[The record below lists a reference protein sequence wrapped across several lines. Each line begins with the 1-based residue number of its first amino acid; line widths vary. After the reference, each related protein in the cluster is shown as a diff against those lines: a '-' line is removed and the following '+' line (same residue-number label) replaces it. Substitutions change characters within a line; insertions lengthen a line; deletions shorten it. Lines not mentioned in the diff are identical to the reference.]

1 MSVEFRVK
9 NKKRPLFLGY
19 FGVMSV
25 GKATELIPDLAVFGI
40 DENAENFDKEAFLS
54 SLLGEC
60 EGVVLGIWGKS
71 GRGFELSYDTEE
83 ESYKVRVN
91 TPATVFDWVLAI
103 SYLQILSQRL
113 GSDIKGEDGKIYTRE
128 TIEKFD
134 YERDINSGLRAIKG
148 HLEGGAIVNHCYG
161 VVRPFAINRAIIDEI
176 LAAQSPAKEF
186 SERLA
191 AVQYLDAYGANQR
204 FYRANGEGEIIGS
217 YALTQSVPTILPYEP
232 FVEWQNLD
240 LVKPKDVARW
250 EITLVGGEGC
260 DGGNESDEDDEDD
273 EASRY
278 RVLAELDYAEFISR
292 LSREG
297 YRFIDASYILVEG
310 LDYER
315 LRALA
320 E

>member
-1 MSVEFRVK
+1 M
-9 NKKRPLFLGY
+9 
-19 FGVMSV
+19 
-25 GKATELIPDLAVFGI
+25 
-40 DENAENFDKEAFLS
+40 
-54 SLLGEC
+54 
-60 EGVVLGIWGKS
+60 
-71 GRGFELSYDTEE
+71 
-83 ESYKVRVN
+83 
-91 TPATVFDWVLAI
+91 
-103 SYLQILSQRL
+103 QILSQRL

-148 HLEGGAIVNHCYG
+148 HLEGGATVNHCYG
-161 VVRPFAINRAIIDEI
+161 VVRPFALNCAIIDEI

-204 FYRANGEGEIIGS
+204 FCRVNGEGEIIGS
-217 YALTQSVPTILPYEP
+217 YALTQGVPTILSYEP

-260 DGGNESDEDDEDD
+260 DGGNESEEDG

-278 RVLAELDYAEFISR
+278 RVLAELDYVEFISR
-292 LSREG
+292 LSRES

-310 LDYER
+310 LGYER
-315 LRALA
+315 LRAPA
-320 E
+320 K

>member
-1 MSVEFRVK
+1 M
-9 NKKRPLFLGY
+9 
-19 FGVMSV
+19 
-25 GKATELIPDLAVFGI
+25 
-40 DENAENFDKEAFLS
+40 
-54 SLLGEC
+54 
-60 EGVVLGIWGKS
+60 
-71 GRGFELSYDTEE
+71 
-83 ESYKVRVN
+83 RVN

-148 HLEGGAIVNHCYG
+148 HLEGGATVNHCYG
-161 VVRPFAINRAIIDEI
+161 VVRPFALNRAIIDEI

-186 SERLA
+186 SQRLT

-204 FYRANGEGEIIGS
+204 FYRANGEGDIIGS
-217 YALTQSVPTILPYEP
+217 YALTQGVPTILPYEP

-260 DGGNESDEDDEDD
+260 DGGNESDDDG
-273 EASRY
+273 EAFCY
-278 RVLAELDYAEFISR
+278 RVLAELDYSEFISR
-292 LSREG
+292 LPRES

-310 LDYER
+310 LGYER

>member
-1 MSVEFRVK
+1 MSVEFSVK

-19 FGVMSV
+19 FSVMSV
-25 GKATELIPDLAVFGI
+25 GKAAELIPDLAVFGI

-148 HLEGGAIVNHCYG
+148 HLEGGATVNHCYG

-186 SERLA
+186 SQRLT

-217 YALTQSVPTILPYEP
+217 YALTQGVPTILPYEP
-232 FVEWQNLD
+232 FIEWQNLD

-260 DGGNESDEDDEDD
+260 DGGNESEEDG

-278 RVLAELDYAEFISR
+278 RVLAELDYSEFISR
-292 LSREG
+292 LPRES

-310 LDYER
+310 LGYER

-320 E
+320 PQI

>member
-19 FGVMSV
+19 FSVMSI

-54 SLLGEC
+54 SILGEF
-60 EGVVLGIWGKS
+60 EGIVLGIWGKS
-71 GRGFELSYDTEE
+71 GRGFELSYDGEAK
-83 ESYKVRVN
+83 SYKVRVN

-103 SYLQILSQRL
+103 SYLQILSRRL

-148 HLEGGAIVNHCYG
+148 HLEGGATVNHCYG
-161 VVRPFAINRAIIDEI
+161 VVRPFALNRAIIDEI

-186 SERLA
+186 SERLT

-204 FYRANGEGEIIGS
+204 FYRANGEGDIIGS
-217 YALTQSVPTILPYEP
+217 YALTQGVPTILPYEP

-250 EITLVGGEGC
+250 EITLVGCEGC
-260 DGGNESDEDDEDD
+260 DEGNESDENDEPP
-273 EASRY
+273 RY

-292 LSREG
+292 LPRES

-310 LDYER
+310 LGYER

>member
-1 MSVEFRVK
+1 MSVEFSVK

-25 GKATELIPDLAVFGI
+25 GKAAELMPDLAVFGI
-40 DENAENFDKEAFLS
+40 DENAKNFDKEAFLS

-71 GRGFELSYDTEE
+71 GRGFELSYDGEE

-103 SYLQILSQRL
+103 SYLQILSRRL
-113 GSDIKGEDGKIYTRE
+113 GNDIKGEDEKIYTRE

-148 HLEGGAIVNHCYG
+148 HLEGGATVNHCYG
-161 VVRPFAINRAIIDEI
+161 VVRPFALNRAIIDEI

-186 SERLA
+186 SERLT

-204 FYRANGEGEIIGS
+204 FYRANGEGDIIGS
-217 YALTQSVPTILPYEP
+217 YALTQGVPTVLPYEP

-260 DGGNESDEDDEDD
+260 DDGNESEEDD

-278 RVLAELDYAEFISR
+278 RVLAELDYSEFISR
-292 LSREG
+292 LPRES

-310 LDYER
+310 LGCER

-320 E
+320 K

>member
-1 MSVEFRVK
+1 MSVEFSVK

-25 GKATELIPDLAVFGI
+25 GKAAELIPDLAVFGI
-40 DENAENFDKEAFLS
+40 DENAKNFDKEAFLS

-71 GRGFELSYDTEE
+71 GRGFELSYDGEAK
-83 ESYKVRVN
+83 SYKVRVN

-103 SYLQILSQRL
+103 SYLQILSRRL
-113 GSDIKGEDGKIYTRE
+113 GSDIRGEDGKIYTRE

-148 HLEGGAIVNHCYG
+148 HLEGGATVNHCYG
-161 VVRPFAINRAIIDEI
+161 IVRPFALNRAIMDEI

-186 SERLA
+186 SKRLT
-191 AVQYLDAYGANQR
+191 AVQYLDAYGAN
-204 FYRANGEGEIIGS
+204 GEGDIIGS
-217 YALTQSVPTILPYEP
+217 YALTQGVPTILPYEP

-260 DGGNESDEDDEDD
+260 DGGNESDDDG
-273 EASRY
+273 EAFCY
-278 RVLAELDYAEFISR
+278 RVLAELDYSEFISR
-292 LSREG
+292 LPRES

-310 LDYER
+310 LGYER

-320 E
+320 PQI

>member
-1 MSVEFRVK
+1 MSVEFSVK

-25 GKATELIPDLAVFGI
+25 GKAAELIPDLAVFSI

-60 EGVVLGIWGKS
+60 ECVVLGIWGKS

-103 SYLQILSQRL
+103 SYLQILSRRL
-113 GSDIKGEDGKIYTRE
+113 GNDVKGEDGKIYTRE

-148 HLEGGAIVNHCYG
+148 HLEGGATVNHCYG
-161 VVRPFAINRAIIDEI
+161 VVRPFALNRAIIDEI

-186 SERLA
+186 SERLT
-191 AVQYLDAYGANQR
+191 AVQYLDAYGANSAFTAQTTK
-204 FYRANGEGEIIGS
+204 AIS
-217 YALTQSVPTILPYEP
+217 P
-232 FVEWQNLD
+232 
-240 LVKPKDVARW
+240 AR
-250 EITLVGGEGC
+250 T
-260 DGGNESDEDDEDD
+260 
-273 EASRY
+273 
-278 RVLAELDYAEFISR
+278 
-292 LSREG
+292 
-297 YRFIDASYILVEG
+297 
-310 LDYER
+310 R
-315 LRALA
+315 LRRACRLFCLTSLSWSGKIWTLLSQKTSRA
-320 E
+320 GKLR

>member
-1 MSVEFRVK
+1 MSVEFSVK

-19 FGVMSV
+19 FSVMSV

-40 DENAENFDKEAFLS
+40 DENAENFDKEAFLG

-103 SYLQILSQRL
+103 SYLQILSRRL
-113 GSDIKGEDGKIYTRE
+113 GNDIKGEDGKIYTQE

-148 HLEGGAIVNHCYG
+148 HLEGGATVNHCYG
-161 VVRPFAINRAIIDEI
+161 VVRPFALNRAIIDEI

-186 SERLA
+186 SKRLT

-204 FYRANGEGEIIGS
+204 F
-217 YALTQSVPTILPYEP
+217 
-232 FVEWQNLD
+232 
-240 LVKPKDVARW
+240 
-250 EITLVGGEGC
+250 
-260 DGGNESDEDDEDD
+260 
-273 EASRY
+273 
-278 RVLAELDYAEFISR
+278 
-292 LSREG
+292 
-297 YRFIDASYILVEG
+297 
-310 LDYER
+310 
-315 LRALA
+315 
-320 E
+320 

>member
-1 MSVEFRVK
+1 
-9 NKKRPLFLGY
+9 
-19 FGVMSV
+19 MSV

-54 SLLGEC
+54 SLLDEC
-60 EGVVLGIWGKS
+60 EGIFLGIWGKS
-71 GRGFELSYDTEE
+71 GRGFELSYDGEE

-134 YERDINSGLRAIKG
+134 YERDINSGLQAIKG
-148 HLEGGAIVNHCYG
+148 RLEDGATVNHCYG
-161 VVRPFAINRAIIDEI
+161 VVRPFALNRAIIDEI

-186 SERLA
+186 SERLT
-191 AVQYLDAYGANQR
+191 AVQYLDAYGAN
-204 FYRANGEGEIIGS
+204 GEGEIVGS
-217 YALTQSVPTILPYEP
+217 YALTQGVPTILPYEP

-260 DGGNESDEDDEDD
+260 DGGNESDE
-273 EASRY
+273 ASRY
-278 RVLAELDYAEFISR
+278 RVLAELDYAKFISR
-292 LSREG
+292 LPRES